1 MNRQEIKNAAKTKIK
16 EKGAKWDIIWP
27 ILVIA
32 FLESVLVSIF
42 GGGVNVDLNN
52 IESFTFPTRYVVA
65 TSIVS
70 ILMGI
75 VTAGYVKY
83 IINFVRT
90 GNFDSNEIIN
100 TVKAKWVNILIANIL
115 TGVIIGLCSLLFVIP
130 GIIMALAYAFVTY
143 LVVDTDVS
151 GNDALS
157 KSREMMKGYKSDYF
171 VFQLSFIGWY
181 LLVPFTLGLILIWL
195 YPYYTVANTIYYEKL
210 KELRNAK

>member
-1 MNRQEIKNAAKTKIK
+1 MNRQEIKNAAKAKIK

-27 ILVIA
+27 ILVIGV
-32 FLESVLVSIF
+32 LESVLVSIF

>member
-1 MNRQEIKNAAKTKIK
+1 MNRQEIKNAAKAKIK

-210 KELRNAK
+210 KEIRNAK